1 MIVGIGTDI
10 VEIERI
16 ATILSG
22 ASGEKFLE
30 RILTPAEQVLAAARG
45 AQHEARRAQFVAGR
59 FAAKEAVAKAF
70 GCGIGDPLSFQH
82 IEILHDS
89 LGKPQCVVATTVY
102 ERLGL
107 NVTDSRMHISISHT
121 AGHATAFAVLE
132 TE

>member
-16 ATILSG
+16 AAILSG
-22 ASGEKFLE
+22 ASGDKFLE
-30 RILTPAEQVLAAARG
+30 RILTPAERGLAAERG
-45 AQHEARRAQFVAGR
+45 TQHEARRAQFVAGR

-89 LGKPQCVVATTVY
+89 LGKPQCSVAAIVY
-102 ERLGL
+102 ERPGL
-107 NVTDSRMHISISHT
+107 NVTGARMHISISHT
-121 AGHATAFAVLE
+121 TGHATAFAVLE
-132 TE
+132 FD